1 MLATSLQGNQGKIEL
16 TCDVEDNIWPVEVDL
31 GELEL
36 ALVILRKP
44 FELSALEHAIDI
56 AIGSQR
62 ARATAGAV

>member
-1 MLATSLQGNQGKIEL
+1 MLATSLQGNIEL
-16 TCDVEDNIWPVEVDL
+16 TCDVEDGIWPVEVDL

-44 FELSALEHAIDI
+44 FELSAREHAIDM

-62 ARATAGAV
+62 ARATASAV